1 MLVISA
7 PTAYTSAVAAGAPE
21 SVFHPRKIRPDCVV
35 ESYITVVPESE
46 RV

>member
-21 SVFHPRKIRPDCVV
+21 SVFMSI
-35 ESYITVVPESE
+35 EIS
-46 RV
+46 